1 MQKMLFQSTLVIDV
15 QKWRNRLDCFNPIS
29 RWRGLLFPK
38 KLAFHSDY
46 GEPRRGGH
54 KTPPT
59 ARDAFERARLVGL
72 TQFTTNKLNSQ
83 TTN

>member
-1 MQKMLFQSTLVIDV
+1 MSKNGETDWIALTLSAVGG
-15 QKWRNRLDCFNPIS
+15 DCF
-29 RWRGLLFPK
+29 FPK